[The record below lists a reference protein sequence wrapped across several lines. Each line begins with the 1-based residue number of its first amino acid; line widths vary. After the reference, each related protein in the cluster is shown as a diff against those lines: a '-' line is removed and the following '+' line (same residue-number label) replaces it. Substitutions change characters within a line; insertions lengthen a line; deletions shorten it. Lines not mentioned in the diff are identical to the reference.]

1 MKKLIIFIFSVLTLV
16 SCVQKTNNSTDLTT
30 NDSTKANLT
39 VNSTSTTNS
48 LGIWTISHYVDE
60 FGEPTKDGFILG
72 STQGTFS
79 NSATE
84 GSDLNVDLLIDNESK
99 ISIQLYEYAGSN
111 PVKSGISENY
121 RIKIKSSDGNT
132 ATLNAYNGSDRLTLD
147 KKDSKI
153 LSSFLLKGGKL
164 SFYIVEVSEYSSSNY
179 KFEIND
185 TSGFDKALSQLGEN
199 KK

>member
-39 VNSTSTTNS
+39 VDSTSITNS

-121 RIKIKSSDGNT
+121 RIKIKSSDGKT
-132 ATLNAYNGSDRLTLD
+132 ATLDAYNGSDRLTLD

-164 SFYIVEVSEYSSSNY
+164 SFYIV
-179 KFEIND
+179 
-185 TSGFDKALSQLGEN
+185 
-199 KK
+199 